1 MTEIKRRTFYSHF
14 GADSTMRRSAMVD
27 FMQDCCT
34 ISRNEDAVIGP
45 MMKSG
50 EALLYVA
57 YRQVDILSQP
67 KYREELTVRTHLFEA
82 RRVYGKRSTVI
93 LGEDGRLCARSYL
106 ISTLVSSGSRKPIN
120 LPQEVNDSIVLAPAT
135 DMEYTQ
141 RKIKLPDSPGEVK
154 PAFTATRAQ
163 ADTNG
168 HVNNARYIDLGD
180 EFVPTGAEAVRL
192 RCEYKASFMPGDK
205 IIPTVYPTDTGA
217 VITLSNEAGE
227 LCSVMEYIWRN
238 EK

>member
-14 GADSTMRRSAMVD
+14 GADSTMRRSAVVD

-67 KYREELTVRTHLFEA
+67 KYREELTVRTHLFET

-120 LPQEVNDSIVLAPAT
+120 LPQEVNDSIVLAPAI

-180 EFVPTGAEAVRL
+180 EFVPTGAEVVRL

>member
-1 MTEIKRRTFYSHF
+1 MH
-14 GADSTMRRSAMVD
+14 
-27 FMQDCCT
+27 
-34 ISRNEDAVIGP
+34 
-45 MMKSG
+45 
-50 EALLYVA
+50 
-57 YRQVDILSQP
+57 LSFVP
-67 KYREELTVRTHLFEA
+67 LT
-82 RRVYGKRSTVI
+82 
-93 LGEDGRLCARSYL
+93 EDGRLCARSYL

-120 LPQEVNDSIVLAPAT
+120 LPQEVNDSIVLAPAI

-180 EFVPTGAEAVRL
+180 EFVPTGAEVVRL

-227 LCSVMEYIWRN
+227 LCSVMDYIWRN